1 MVSRVPK
8 TRGGGRY
15 TEAGYFGYIRATL
28 REKSMYWPPK
38 GDAKKRA
45 RRSYKGPNKRQRFE
59 YKCNHC
65 KAYFPDKEI
74 EMDHI
79 VGAGRL
85 KSYDDLPRFVKNLF
99 CEEDNY
105 QALCKPCHK
114 LKTDLEKIK

>member
-1 MVSRVPK
+1 MVTRVPK

-15 TEAGYFGYIRATL
+15 TEAGYFGFIRSGL
-28 REKSMYWPPK
+28 RQKSMKWPPK
-38 GDAKKRA
+38 YDVMNAAKRP
-45 RRSYKGPNKRQRFE
+45 YKGSDKRRRFE
-59 YKCNHC
+59 YKCASC
-65 KAYFPDKEI
+65 KNWKKGSEVSV
-74 EMDHI
+74 DHI
-79 VGAGRL
+79 KECGSL